1 MIEII
6 AFEKKYAPI
15 FKQINLEWLDK
26 CQLTESHDLMVLDDP
41 EGTIIKTGGCIFL
54 ATDGKE
60 IAGSAALMKEGEG
73 VFELAK
79 MTVRPEYQGKGIS
92 KLLLQRCLDEAIQ
105 LKAKKIM
112 LFSNHQLKK
121 AIQLYEQFGFK
132 HVAVTDSPFTTA
144 DIKMELLTA

>member
-1 MIEII
+1 
-6 AFEKKYAPI
+6 
-15 FKQINLEWLDK
+15 
-26 CQLTESHDLMVLDDP
+26 
-41 EGTIIKTGGCIFL
+41 
-54 ATDGKE
+54 
-60 IAGSAALMKEGEG
+60 
-73 VFELAK
+73 
-79 MTVRPEYQGKGIS
+79 VRPEYQGKGIS